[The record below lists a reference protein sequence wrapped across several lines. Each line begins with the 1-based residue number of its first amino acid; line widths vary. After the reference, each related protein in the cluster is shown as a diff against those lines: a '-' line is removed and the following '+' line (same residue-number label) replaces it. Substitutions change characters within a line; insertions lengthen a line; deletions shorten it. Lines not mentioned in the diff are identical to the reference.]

1 MYRFSQRFFPFGK
14 HFLSIFGD
22 LFNLASKTM
31 DYKSCLLI
39 VAALLTTSK
48 LSAQVHYGTDKG
60 SIQFKSD
67 APLELIQAVSTDMKG
82 IIDTEQKAFAFS
94 VEMRTFQGFN
104 SPLQRVHFNENYLE
118 TNRYPKA
125 SFSGKIIEN
134 IDWDKND
141 TYEVRTKGKLIIHG
155 QEQERIIRG
164 TLKVSNGMIQLRSAF
179 TVLLEEHQISIPKI
193 MFQKISEE
201 IEVIIEADLEK
212 QSL

>member
-1 MYRFSQRFFPFGK
+1 
-14 HFLSIFGD
+14 
-22 LFNLASKTM
+22 M

-39 VAALLTTSK
+39 VAALLTTMN

-60 SIQFKSD
+60 RIQFKSD
-67 APLELIQAVSTDMKG
+67 APLELIQATSKEMKG

-94 VEMRTFQGFN
+94 VEMKTFQGFN

-141 TYEVRTKGKLIIHG
+141 TYEVRSKGKLIIHG

-164 TLKVSNGMIQLRSAF
+164 TIKVSDGLIQLRSAF
-179 TVLLEEHQISIPKI
+179 TVLLEEHQINIPKI

-201 IEVIIEADLEK
+201 IQVIIEADLEK

>member
-1 MYRFSQRFFPFGK
+1 
-14 HFLSIFGD
+14 
-22 LFNLASKTM
+22 M

-39 VAALLTTSK
+39 VAALLTTTN

-60 SIQFKSD
+60 RIQFKSD
-67 APLELIQAVSTDMKG
+67 APLELIQATSKEMKG

-94 VEMRTFQGFN
+94 VEMKTFQGFN

-141 TYEVRTKGKLIIHG
+141 TYEVRSKGKLIIHG

-164 TLKVSNGMIQLRSAF
+164 TIKVSDGLIQLRSAF
-179 TVLLEEHQISIPKI
+179 TVLLEEHQINIPKI

-201 IEVIIEADLEK
+201 IQVIIEADLEK